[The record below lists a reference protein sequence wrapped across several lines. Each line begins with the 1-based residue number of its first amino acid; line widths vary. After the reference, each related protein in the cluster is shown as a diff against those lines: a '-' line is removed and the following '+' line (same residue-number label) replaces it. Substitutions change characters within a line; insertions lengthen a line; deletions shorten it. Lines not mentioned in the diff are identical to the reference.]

1 MEEQGKVEG
10 FFNNVENADRL
21 GGLVEDI
28 RDAMIEY
35 QVCEH
40 DLSISGTT
48 DVCLRLRYSKTS
60 TTRVAGSSWVPCP
73 CISSSRTN
81 R

>member
-1 MEEQGKVEG
+1 MEEQGKIEG

-35 QVCEH
+35 QVCVRG
-40 DLSISGTT
+40 LFVSGTS
-48 DVCLRLRYSKTS
+48 DVRARPRYSKTS
-60 TTRVAGSSWVPCP
+60 TTRVAGSS
-73 CISSSRTN
+73 
-81 R
+81 